1 MVAESLFFQKFSF
14 QIFSVKKTTMDLK
27 LFNNA
32 DIGRVFDALHSGGIL
47 VEV

>member
-1 MVAESLFFQKFSF
+1 MN
-14 QIFSVKKTTMDLK
+14 LK

-47 VEV
+47 DHRFE